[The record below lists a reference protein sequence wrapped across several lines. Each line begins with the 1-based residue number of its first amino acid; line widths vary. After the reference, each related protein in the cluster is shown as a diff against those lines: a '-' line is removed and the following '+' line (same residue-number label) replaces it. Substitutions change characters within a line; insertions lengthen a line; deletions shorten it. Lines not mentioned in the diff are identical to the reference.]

1 MNKKIVLVSVVLFT
15 SLTLTS
21 CLKDYDC
28 TCYSRYYQ
36 NGQVVNSFSN
46 TTNISEPNRTDADA
60 ACAENNQNTLANGNG
75 YTSDCKIEE

>member
-21 CLKDYDC
+21 CLKEYDC

-60 ACAENNQNTLANGNG
+60 ACAENTQNTLKDGNG